1 MRITRRNFLT
11 RVAVGAEKQKE
22 TQMKARPIVTNL
34 LLGAVM
40 LYAGPLAAQSVKVGF
55 MSTFSGP
62 GAAQG
67 DQLDKGAKLYMKL
80 NSGKLPQGVKVDLIS
95 RDDTGANP
103 DVAKRIAQEL
113 IVRDKVQ
120 LLTGFVWTPN
130 AAAIAPLTAEAKVP
144 YISMNAA
151 GVNIVNMS
159 PYMARVSFTLWQSV
173 HPLGQ
178 WAAKKFKRAYTAVSD
193 FAPGHESEEAF
204 IKGFKDGGGK
214 IIDSVRIPL
223 ANPDF
228 VPYVQRIKDA
238 KPDVLFAFNPAG
250 KQATA
255 MMKAYADLGLDK
267 AGIKYIGPG
276 DITTDEELQGM
287 GDAAIGVMTV
297 HHYSAAAD
305 RPANKAF
312 VAAYKKEYGG
322 KLNPGFMAVGAW
334 DAMDLI
340 FHVIR
345 AQNGKLNP
353 DKTMELIKQY
363 KNPNSPRG
371 PIAIDSETR
380 DIIQNEYLREVRKV
394 GGQLANVEIETIA
407 TQLKDPWKE
416 FNKKK

>member
-1 MRITRRNFLT
+1 MKSRHF
-11 RVAVGAEKQKE
+11 VAG
-22 TQMKARPIVTNL
+22 L

-40 LYAGPLAAQSVKVGF
+40 LCAGPLAAQTVKVGF

-67 DQLDKGAKLYMKL
+67 DQLDKGAKLYLKL
-80 NSGKLPQGVKVDLIS
+80 NSGKLPRGVKIDLIS

-144 YISMNAA
+144 YVSMNAA

-173 HPLGQ
+173 YPLGQ
-178 WAAKKFKRAYTAVSD
+178 WAAKKFKRAYIAVSD

-204 IKGFKDGGGK
+204 TKGFKDGGGE
-214 IIDSVRIPL
+214 IIDAVRIPL

-228 VPYVQRIKDA
+228 VPYMQRVKDA

-267 AGIKYIGPG
+267 IGIKYIGPG
-276 DITTDEELQGM
+276 DLTTDEELQGM
-287 GDAAIGVMTV
+287 GDAAIGVITV

-312 VAAYKKEYGG
+312 VAAYKKEYGQ

-334 DAMDLI
+334 DGMDLI

-353 DKTMELIKQY
+353 DRTMELIKQY

-371 PIAIDSETR
+371 PIAIDPDTR

>member
-1 MRITRRNFLT
+1 MQFRRFATSLL
-11 RVAVGAEKQKE
+11 VGA
-22 TQMKARPIVTNL
+22 TL
-34 LLGAVM
+34 FC
-40 LYAGPLAAQSVKVGF
+40 AGPLPAQTIKIGF
-55 MSTFSGP
+55 ISTYSGP

-67 DQLDKGAKLYMKL
+67 DQLDKGAKLYLKL
-80 NSGKLPQGVKVDLIS
+80 NSGKLPRGVKIDLIS

-103 DVAKRIAQEL
+103 DVAKRVAQEL

-120 LLTGFVWTPN
+120 FLTGFVWTPN

-151 GVNIVNMS
+151 GVNILNLS

-173 HPLGQ
+173 YPLGQ
-178 WAAKKFKRAYTAVSD
+178 WAAKRFKRAYIAVSD

-204 IKGFKDGGGK
+204 TKGFKEGGGE
-214 IIDSVRIPL
+214 IIGTVRIPL

-228 VPYVQRIKDA
+228 VPYMQRVKDA
-238 KPDVLFAFNPAG
+238 NPDVLFAFNPAG

-255 MMKAYADLGLDK
+255 MMKAYGDLGLDK

-276 DITTDEELQGM
+276 DLTTDEELQGM
-287 GDAAIGVMTV
+287 GDAALGVITV

-312 VAAYKKEYGG
+312 VAAYKKEYGE

-340 FHVIR
+340 FYAIR
-345 AQNGKLNP
+345 AQKGKVDP
-353 DKTMELIKQY
+353 DRTMELIKKY

-371 PIAIDSETR
+371 PIAIDPDTR
-380 DIIQNEYLREVRKV
+380 DIIQDEYLREVRKV

-407 TQLKDPWKE
+407 TQIKDPWKE